1 MDRRLF
7 LASAAALAAC
17 SPAAAPTQAG
27 RTRIRFATDWRAQAE
42 HGGFYQAVA
51 DGLYADSGLD
61 VTLIQGGPAVNV
73 PQLIAAG
80 AVEMG
85 MGSSS
90 FMPLNLVQAGAP
102 VRAVMACFQKDPQV
116 LLTHQRADV
125 KSLADIKG
133 KPVMISDAS
142 ITAMWRWLAAKYG
155 YSDDQ
160 IRKYT
165 FNAGPFLADKTA
177 IQQGYVTS
185 EPFTLEKAGVTPQVF
200 LLADAGY
207 PSYGCLALAPQTL
220 IDQNPKAVQSFV
232 TATAEGWRRYLTSEP
247 AKANDLIRKDNPD
260 MPEDAL
266 VNARAKLVDYGI
278 VMSGDAKDGAAI
290 GAMTDARWSDFF
302 TTMAGVGVY
311 PKDLDVKT
319 AYSLAFVGG
328 PA

>member
-1 MDRRLF
+1 MQRRAF
-7 LASAAALAAC
+7 LAGAGALAAC
-17 SPAAAPTQAG
+17 GPAPGPTAEG

-42 HGGFYQAVA
+42 HGGFYQAAA
-51 DGLYADSGLD
+51 DGLYADAGLD
-61 VTLIQGGPAVNV
+61 VSLIQGGPAVNV

-116 LLTHQRADV
+116 LLTHPRADV

-142 ITAMWRWLAAKYG
+142 ITAMWRWLAARYG
-155 YSDDQ
+155 FTDDQ

-165 FNAGPFLADKTA
+165 FNAGPFLADPTA

-185 EPFTLEKAGVTPQVF
+185 EPYTLEKAGVTPQVF

-220 IDQNPKAVQSFV
+220 IDQNPKAVQAFV
-232 TATAEGWRRYLTSEP
+232 SATAEGWKRYLTGDP
-247 AKANDLIRKDNPD
+247 AKADALIQKDNPD
-260 MPEDAL
+260 MPADVLA
-266 VNARAKLVDYGI
+266 NARARMVEYGI

-290 GAMTDARWSDFF
+290 GAMTDARWADFF
-302 TTMAGVGVY
+302 TTMAGVGVF
-311 PKDLDVKT
+311 PRELDVSK
-319 AYSLAFVGG
+319 AYTLAFVGG
-328 PA
+328 AA